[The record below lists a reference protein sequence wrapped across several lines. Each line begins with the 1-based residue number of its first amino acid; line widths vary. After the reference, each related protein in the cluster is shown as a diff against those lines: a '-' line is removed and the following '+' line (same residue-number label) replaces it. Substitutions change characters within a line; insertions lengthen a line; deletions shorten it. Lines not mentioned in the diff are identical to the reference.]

1 MFGGRHEKE
10 EEMPE
15 NQLLTDFA
23 ARLQE
28 FLPQLL
34 AAAVLVLAGLLI
46 ALLVRLLTSR
56 LLTRILER
64 ARKNAE
70 FKDAVEDPGMH
81 FTIPRVVAGFVF
93 WVTWLFFLSAAI
105 ESLGFTVVTDV
116 LSQVAYFLPNVLA
129 AVVILLAGGIAA
141 RLVRRAA
148 TGGARS
154 AGVLYAERIGRGA
167 QILVLVVAALVAL
180 DQIGIDAQLLMILM
194 AVLVATTF
202 GGAGLAFGLGARVAV
217 GNIIGSHYVAQ
228 SYRVGQS
235 VRIGEIEG
243 EILQT
248 TPTAVLLA
256 TRDGRMLIPA
266 RRFSEEPSL
275 LLTQE

>member
-1 MFGGRHEKE
+1 
-10 EEMPE
+10 MPDT
-15 NQLLTDFA
+15 QLLSDFA
-23 ARLQE
+23 TRLQD

-34 AAAVLVLAGLLI
+34 AAAVLVLAGLLL
-46 ALLVRLLTSR
+46 ALLIRLLTGR

-64 ARKNAE
+64 ARKSVE
-70 FKDAVEDPGMH
+70 FKDAVEDPGVH
-81 FTIPRVVAGFVF
+81 STIPKVIAGFVF

-116 LSQVAYFLPNVLA
+116 LSQVAYYLPNVLA
-129 AVVILLAGGIAA
+129 AVVILLAGVIVA

-148 TGGARS
+148 AGGAHS
-154 AGVLYAERIGRGA
+154 AGVLHAERVGRAA
-167 QILVLVVAALVAL
+167 QVLVLVVVVLVAL

-194 AVLVATTF
+194 AVFMAATF
-202 GGAGLAFGLGARVAV
+202 GSAGLAFGMGARVAV
-217 GNIIGSHYVAQ
+217 GNLIASHYFAQ

-235 VRIGEIEG
+235 IRIGEIEG

-256 TRDGRMLIPA
+256 TQEGRMLIPA

-275 LLTQE
+275 LRTQE